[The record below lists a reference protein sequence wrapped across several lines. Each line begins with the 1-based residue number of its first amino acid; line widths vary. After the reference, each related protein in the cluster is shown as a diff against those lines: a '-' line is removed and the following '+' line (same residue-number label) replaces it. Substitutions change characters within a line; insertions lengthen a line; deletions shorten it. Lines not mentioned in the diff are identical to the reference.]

1 MSEREENVVDV
12 ARTDHV
18 VAQRLAVT
26 REALR
31 AWRHRGLGPAFCRF
45 GRSIRYLDSDIDAF
59 IRASRVTAPSIDAK
73 PDEAEENVAR
83 T

>member
-1 MSEREENVVDV
+1 MSEIEQDGVDT

-18 VAQRLAVT
+18 VARRLDVT

-31 AWRHRGLGPAFCRF
+31 AWRHRGLGPIFCRF
-45 GRSIRYLDSDIDAF
+45 GRSVRYLDSDIDAF
-59 IRASRVTAPSIDAK
+59 IRASRVTPPPVDIKTD
-73 PDEAEENVAR
+73 PMEGNVTA